1 MNKRTFLWVA
11 AALALTVVGYGVAQS
26 YLWTNADIK
35 ASYGANMAVENALPR
50 VATKTGNVAVQ
61 TAFLVT
67 GIDYGDRIWGIM
79 TATDSS
85 AGGGYWYTAVTLDS
99 LRWASPSLDS
109 LACGTALGP
118 VTIIFYDELT
128 D

>member
-1 MNKRTFLWVA
+1 MSKKTFLWIA
-11 AALALTVVGYGVAQS
+11 CALAFTVVSYGVARS

-35 ASYGANMAVENALPR
+35 ASYMASMAVENALPR
-50 VATKTGNVAVQ
+50 VATHTGTVAVQ

-79 TATDSS
+79 TATDSA
-85 AGGGYWYTAVTLDS
+85 AGGGYWYTAVALDS

-118 VTIIFYDELT
+118 VTIIYYDELT